1 MIGVHVSD
9 RECLHVHERVQGIP
23 IVRFPDSG
31 VAFRDFY
38 DPHVDWSKLL
48 VHQAAKLVHLSG
60 VEAELEQI
68 WNDGFVPLHTPLA
81 RKYRASKR
89 NEAKRTKPC
98 LGDVNFNEPIRA
110 AHESLR
116 GQFFHLLIH
125 P

>member
-31 VAFRDFY
+31 VAFRDIY

-89 NEAKRTKPC
+89 NEAKRTKPT
-98 LGDVNFNEPIRA
+98 
-110 AHESLR
+110 
-116 GQFFHLLIH
+116 
-125 P
+125 